1 MRYSADQK
9 TRARRSVIEAGA
21 RALKQGGFAGVGVDE
36 LAAAAGVTSGSV
48 YSNFSG
54 KEQVLEEVI
63 SAYLGVPFV
72 DVDPD
77 AEIDWR
83 QRLEAF
89 LRTYISSAHRGD
101 PASGCVMPALSAD
114 VARSGATVRQA
125 YQRRMSDLIEKMSRA
140 IAGDESARRRRA
152 WSVLALMIG
161 AITVARALPDGPEAK
176 EMLNAALQSALGMLN
191 RTDTRRSLATNHKGP
206 VRKRKPRGHP

>member
-9 TRARRSVIEAGA
+9 IRARRAVIQAGA
-21 RALKQGGFAGVGVDE
+21 KVLKRGGFAGVGVDE

-63 SAYLGVPFV
+63 SAYLGAPFV

-77 AEIDWR
+77 AQVDWR

-89 LRTYISSAHRGD
+89 LRTYISSAHRQD
-101 PASGCVMPALSAD
+101 AASGCVMPALSAD
-114 VARSGATVRQA
+114 VARSSATVREA
-125 YQRRMSDLIEKMSRA
+125 YRRRMSDLVHKMSRA
-140 IAGDESARRRRA
+140 MAGDEPLRRHRA
-152 WSVLALMIG
+152 WSVLAMMIG
-161 AITVARALPDGPEAK
+161 AVTVARALPDGREA
-176 EMLNAALQSALGMLN
+176 EEIIDATLETALGMLEPKD
-191 RTDTRRSLATNHKGP
+191 RA
-206 VRKRKPRGHP
+206 RG